1 MKLKQLISC
10 IALCVTSSAF
20 ANTSTYVYCGLPDG
34 SDWDWL
40 LDHNDNY
47 TTIEG
52 QWGRVT
58 QPSGRYFNVFR
69 VTEAVFEA
77 KAFSCPA
84 GYIAQPADSGTSRW
98 EIFEIIRPDGSR
110 YFIDA
115 YRTYYHNGTSRVED
129 NFQLR
134 V

>member
-84 GYIAQPADSGTSRW
+84 AISPNGRQRHLTLGN
-98 EIFEIIRPDGSR
+98 IRNHQADGSR